1 MPSISSIGAGTQA
14 SIAQSTA
21 NANIQSDWTDA
32 LLMTQHSK
40 LYVDYGSNMNPLSDF
55 VTHND
60 TQFGGFIQMF
70 GLNLATAHYAN
81 SPSKIRDVNP
91 AVLESPSIIAEIV
104 KKERS
109 AKFLLSI
116 DESEVIKINSSPAEE
131 AAFIEANVAN
141 LYKSNSYDEY
151 FHLGGI
157 LLESVTGHVFNVQL
171 IKDPAKSD
179 AVAFKQVA
187 KSLNVAAAEM
197 LLPTANYNPY
207 GRIVAT
213 DSVDNLRFITT
224 PGTQFEVNAWLADR
238 YHKTLVDM
246 GVQTTLVTEDLFA
259 ERWIYATAH
268 TATAQDFTV
277 QPDGTRWLDPFTFA
291 VNDVIPAGS
300 YAMPG
305 AEGAVPVVSE
315 ADAKRFV
322 GALVDERA
330 FGLRDRI
337 PAALYPERSNRGLVS
352 NIWLQVRQWA
362 YATGLVNTLAFYA
375 ELDAEPKLTGAGT
388 WVDGTDNRTILFDA
402 TAVTGVKVGDYV
414 TFTVD
419 GKEVVGSV
427 AKVNGVNSYATVAIG
442 LNK

>member
-1 MPSISSIGAGTQA
+1 MPSISSIGAGGAQA
-14 SIAQSTA
+14 SIGQSTA
-21 NANIQSDWTDA
+21 NANINSAFAEA
-32 LLMTQHSK
+32 LLETQHSK

-70 GLNLATAHYAN
+70 GLNMATAHYAN

-91 AVLESPSIIAEIV
+91 AVLEAPSVVAEIV
-104 KKERS
+104 RKERS

-157 LLESVTGHVFNVQL
+157 LLEAVTARVFNVEL
-171 IKDPAKSD
+171 IDDPASTT
-179 AVAFKQVA
+179 AAFKTIA
-187 KSLNVAAAEM
+187 KSLNVAASKM

-207 GRIVAT
+207 GRIIAT

-224 PGTQFEVNAWLADR
+224 PDNQFEINAWLSDR

-246 GVQTTLVTEDLFA
+246 GVQTSMVTEDIFS
-259 ERWIYATAH
+259 ERWIYATTH
-268 TATAQDFTV
+268 TVTPTDFTV
-277 QPDGTRWLDPFTFA
+277 QPDGTRFLDPFTFA
-291 VNDVIPAGS
+291 VNDIIPAGS

-305 AEGAVPVVSE
+305 ADGAVPVISQ
-315 ADAKRFV
+315 ADAERFV
-322 GALVDERA
+322 GALVDERS

-352 NIWLQVRQWA
+352 NIWLHVRQWA
-362 YATGLVNTLAFYA
+362 YATGLVNSLAFYTK
-375 ELDAEPKLTGAGT
+375 LDPSVVLKEAAGT
-388 WVDGTDNRTILFDA
+388 FVDGTDERTIVFDG
-402 TAVTGVKVGDYV
+402 TTVGKVGDYIK
-414 TFTVD
+414 FTIG

-427 AKVNGVNSYATVAIG
+427 VVVNGATSYATVAIG